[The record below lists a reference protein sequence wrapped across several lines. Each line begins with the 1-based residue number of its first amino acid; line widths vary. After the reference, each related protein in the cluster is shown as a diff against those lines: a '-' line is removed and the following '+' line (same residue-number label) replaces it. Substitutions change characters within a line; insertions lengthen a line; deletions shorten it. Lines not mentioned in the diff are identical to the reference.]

1 MCGIFGCIPLGGASA
16 AQLHA
21 RSAVLQ
27 SSLKHRGPND
37 AGYALFPSQAG
48 EKILTERD
56 ESRDVPCKMLLGQTR
71 LSIIDL
77 SAAGHQPM
85 FSPDGRFCLVYNG
98 EVYNYKE
105 LRTELQ
111 AHGCAFHTE
120 TDTEVV
126 LQALVQWGANCLRR
140 FVGMFALAF
149 YDSRTGS
156 LFCARDAFG
165 IKPFYWSAANGFAFA
180 SEIPALLNFPE
191 IPRGLDASVVAGYL
205 DLGIINCGVD
215 TPLTAVNAL
224 PAGHYMEIDVRGC
237 TIGPCTRWWLPQAP
251 EPRRISFSDAAE
263 ELRELFLDSVRLHL
277 RSDVPLG
284 VALSGGI
291 DSSAVTCCVRKLEPD
306 FPIHTFSYIAA
317 DSKKYCEEPWVDIVN
332 THVGAIPHKVF
343 IAPQDLPGDVERLV
357 CAQGEPFGSTSIYA
371 QYRIFQEARA
381 AGVTVMLEG
390 QGADEL
396 LAGYQGYPQDVFQ
409 TFINNGQFWGAIQ
422 MLRHRNEWPAPFSI
436 AAMIRSYAARV
447 ISPEWKKRL
456 KLLLRRNSS
465 PYSETMS
472 RLEQSTRCPDLPPTK
487 DALRNSLANEL
498 CWFGLPGLLRHGD
511 RNAMAFSIE
520 NRVPFCTIPLAEFC
534 LSLPPEYLV
543 DRRGVTKK
551 VFRAAMRG
559 IVPDAILDRRDK
571 IGFATPELSWQS
583 AMEPWFMQVFD
594 NSDERAA
601 ATAAKEQ
608 YALMLAG
615 KRPFDW
621 QIWRFANFALW
632 KKLVGNLA
640 S

>member
-1 MCGIFGCIPLGGASA
+1 MCGIFGWVPLGGASA
-16 AQLHA
+16 AQLHT

-27 SSLKHRGPND
+27 NSLKHRGPND

-48 EKILTERD
+48 ERVLTERD

-77 SAAGHQPM
+77 SAAGYQPM
-85 FSPDGRFCLVYNG
+85 FSADGRFCLVYNG

-111 AHGCAFHTE
+111 AAGCSFRTE

-126 LQALVQWGANCLRR
+126 LQALVQWGAKSLHR
-140 FVGMFALAF
+140 FVGMFALAL
-149 YDSRTGS
+149 YDAQTER

-180 SEIPALLNFPE
+180 SEIPALLQFPD
-191 IPRGLDASVVAGYL
+191 IPRSLDASVVAGYL
-205 DLGIINCGVD
+205 DLGIINCGPN
-215 TPLTAVNAL
+215 TPLAAVKSL
-224 PAGHYMEIDVRGC
+224 PAGHVMEIDVRGC
-237 TIGPCTRWWLPQAP
+237 AIGPCTRWWLPPVP
-251 EPRRISFSDAAE
+251 EPRRMSFLDATE

-291 DSSAVTCCVRKLEPD
+291 DSSAVACCVRKLEPD

-317 DSKKYCEEPWVDIVN
+317 DSKKCCEEQWVDIVN
-332 THVGAIPHKVF
+332 AHIQAISHKVF
-343 IAPQDLPGDVERLV
+343 VSPQDLPQDADRLIL
-357 CAQGEPFGSTSIYA
+357 AQGEPFGSTSIYA

-396 LAGYQGYPQDVFQ
+396 LAGYLGYPQDIFQ
-409 TFINNGQFWGAIQ
+409 SFVNKGQLGSALD
-422 MLRHRNEWPAPFSI
+422 MLRHRKEWPAPFSI
-436 AAMIRSYAARV
+436 TSMMRAYATRKL
-447 ISPEWKKRL
+447 SPEWKERLKRL
-456 KLLLRRNSS
+456 LRKNSS
-465 PYSETMS
+465 PYLETVS
-472 RLEQSTRCPDLPPTK
+472 RLERSTLCPDLPPTK
-487 DALRNSLANEL
+487 DALRNTLANEL

-543 DRRGVTKK
+543 DTRGLTKK

-559 IVPDAILDRRDK
+559 IVPDVILDRRDK
-571 IGFATPELSWQS
+571 IGFATPELTWQS
-583 AMEPWFMQVFD
+583 AMAPWFAQVFD
-594 NSDERAA
+594 LASDEVA

-608 YALMLAG
+608 YNLMLAG

-621 QIWRFANFALW
+621 QVWRFANFTLW
-632 KKLVGNLA
+632 KKLVGTIA
-640 S
+640 A

>member
-1 MCGIFGCIPLGGASA
+1 MCGIFGWIPLGGASA
-16 AQLHA
+16 TQLHA
-21 RSAVLQ
+21 RSSALQ
-27 SSLKHRGPND
+27 TSLSHRGPND
-37 AGYALFPSQAG
+37 AGYAIFPCNAD
-48 EKILTERD
+48 ENFFTEHD
-56 ESRDVPCKMLLGQTR
+56 EIRDVPCKLLLGQTR

-85 FSPDGRFCLVYNG
+85 FSSDGRFCLVYNG

-105 LRTELQ
+105 LRAELQ
-111 AHGCAFHTE
+111 AAGCFFYTE

-126 LQALVQWGANCLRR
+126 LQALVQWGVKSLRR
-140 FVGMFALAF
+140 FVGMFALAL
-149 YDSRTGS
+149 YDSQTRR

-180 SEIPALLNFPE
+180 SEIPALLNFPG
-191 IPRGLDASVVAGYL
+191 IPRSLDESVIAGYL
-205 DLGIINCGVD
+205 DLGIINCGPN
-215 TPLTAVNAL
+215 TPLTAVKAL
-224 PAGHYMEIDVRGC
+224 PAGHYIEIDVSEC
-237 TIGPCTRWWLPQAP
+237 AIATSIRWWLPPMP
-251 EPRRISFSDAAE
+251 EPRRINFSTAAE

-291 DSSAVTCCVRKLEPD
+291 DSSAVACCVRKLEPG

-317 DSKKYCEEPWVDIVN
+317 DSKKYCEEQWVDIVN
-332 THVGAIPHKVF
+332 AHVAAIPHKVF
-343 IAPQDLPGDVERLV
+343 VVPQDLPQDVDNLIF
-357 CAQGEPFGSTSIYA
+357 AQGEPFGSTSIYA

-396 LAGYQGYPQDVFQ
+396 LGGYQGYPQDVFQ
-409 TFINNGQFWGAIQ
+409 SFVNKGQLWGAIE
-422 MLRHRNEWPAPFSI
+422 MLHHRKEWPTPFSVT
-436 AAMIRSYAARV
+436 AMIRSYVAREL
-447 ISPEWKKRL
+447 SPEWKKRI
-456 KLLLRRNSS
+456 KLLLRKKSS
-465 PYSETMS
+465 PFSEGM
-472 RLEQSTRCPDLPPTK
+472 LQLVHSTHCPDLPPSK
-487 DALRNSLANEL
+487 DALRNALANEL

-534 LSLPPEYLV
+534 LSLPPEYLI

-559 IVPDAILDRRDK
+559 IVPDAILNRRDK

-583 AMEPWFMQVFD
+583 VMKPWFTQVFD
-594 NSDERAA
+594 NAGG
-601 ATAAKEQ
+601 ATATGAKEQ
-608 YALMLAG
+608 YSLMLAG

-621 QIWRFANFALW
+621 RVWRFANFVLW
-632 KKLVGNLA
+632 KKLIGNLA
-640 S
+640 A

>member
-1 MCGIFGCIPLGGASA
+1 MCGIFGWIPLGGASA
-16 AQLHA
+16 AQLHT
-21 RSAVLQ
+21 RSAALQ
-27 SSLKHRGPND
+27 NSLKHRGPND
-37 AGYALFPSQAG
+37 AGHALFPSQTG
-48 EKILTERD
+48 EKVLTERD
-56 ESRDVPCKMLLGQTR
+56 EGRDLPCKMLLGQTR

-85 FSPDGRFCLVYNG
+85 FSADGRFCLVYNG

-111 AHGCAFHTE
+111 AAGCFFRTE

-126 LQALVQWGANCLRR
+126 LQSLVQWGEKSLRR
-140 FVGMFALAF
+140 FMGMFALAL
-149 YDSRTGS
+149 YDSQNGR

-180 SEIPALLNFPE
+180 SEIPALLRFPD
-191 IPRGLDASVVAGYL
+191 IPRSLDASVVVGYL
-205 DLGIINCGVD
+205 DLGIINCGPN
-215 TPLTAVNAL
+215 TPLAAVKSL
-224 PAGHYMEIDVRGC
+224 PAGHAMEIDVRDC
-237 TIGPCTRWWLPQAP
+237 TIISCTRWWLPPMP
-251 EPRRISFSDAAE
+251 EPRRVSFLAAAE

-291 DSSAVTCCVRKLEPD
+291 DSSAVACCVRKLEPE

-317 DSKKYCEEPWVDIVN
+317 DSKKYCEEQWVDIVN
-332 THVGAIPHKVF
+332 AHIAAIPHKVF
-343 IAPQDLPGDVERLV
+343 VAPQELPQDVDNLIF
-357 CAQGEPFGSTSIYA
+357 AQGEPFGSTSIYA

-396 LAGYQGYPQDVFQ
+396 LGGYQGYPQDVFQ
-409 TFINNGQFWGAIQ
+409 SFVNKGQFWCAIQ
-422 MLRHRNEWPAPFSI
+422 MLQHRNEWPAPFSI
-436 AAMIRSYAARV
+436 PAMIRSYAVRE
-447 ISPEWKKRL
+447 ISPEWKRRL
-456 KLLLRRNSS
+456 KLLLRKKSS
-465 PYSETMS
+465 PNSETMS
-472 RLEQSTRCPDLPPTK
+472 CLERSIRCPDLPPTK

-520 NRVPFCTIPLAEFC
+520 NRVPFCTTPLAEFC
-534 LSLPPEYLV
+534 LSLPPEFLV

-583 AMEPWFMQVFD
+583 AMGPWFMQVFD

-601 ATAAKEQ
+601 AAAAKEQ
-608 YALMLAG
+608 YSLMLAG

-621 QIWRFANFALW
+621 QVWRFANFTLW
-632 KKLVGNLA
+632 KKIIGNFA
-640 S
+640 A